1 MAGIDD
7 EPQADAPRAKAR
19 RDPRGVVRDAA
30 LVLRAYRS
38 ESSIYGVV
46 LVGSL
51 IAIAWREQTDLE
63 VLMFTWGAVV
73 VFWLAHVYAGTVSR
87 EDTGAPRLRAIFA
100 AARSSAAH
108 SSGMLL
114 AMVLP
119 TVFLLL
125 ATLNWMDE
133 YVAYYLALWAGTLVL
148 AVIGWFTARRRG
160 GHWGWWVLSA
170 VVTATLGLLV
180 IWLGSLVH

>member
-51 IAIAWREQTDLE
+51 IAIAWRE
-63 VLMFTWGAVV
+63 
-73 VFWLAHVYAGTVSR
+73 
-87 EDTGAPRLRAIFA
+87 
-100 AARSSAAH
+100 
-108 SSGMLL
+108 
-114 AMVLP
+114 
-119 TVFLLL
+119 
-125 ATLNWMDE
+125 
-133 YVAYYLALWAGTLVL
+133 
-148 AVIGWFTARRRG
+148 
-160 GHWGWWVLSA
+160 
-170 VVTATLGLLV
+170 
-180 IWLGSLVH
+180 